1 MILGSSMD
9 PRDTDIDLDRLV
21 EHLDQTDFDNL
32 TDEDVA
38 NLERE
43 FHDMGLFDSYETED
57 EDY

>member
-1 MILGSSMD
+1 MD